1 MRRSARAVELKNAGD
16 NYYRRGD
23 LENALH
29 FYGLAIKEDP
39 EYREAWN
46 NTYTILIKEDRIE
59 EAKKC
64 KEIMNELEDEP
75 FVPQRK
81 IWIQHSS
88 FTQKVLIGLVVIVG
102 IIVLTLLLITVFGS
116 TGGRDLITAVE
127 NQFHALIP

>member
-1 MRRSARAVELKNAGD
+1 M
-16 NYYRRGD
+16 
-23 LENALH
+23 ENALH

-46 NTYTILIKEDRIE
+46 NTYTILLKEDRIE

-64 KEIMNELEDEP
+64 KEILDELEDEP

-81 IWIQHSS
+81 IWISHSS
-88 FTQKVLIGLVVIVG
+88 FTQKVLIGLIVLVG
-102 IIVLTLLLITVFGS
+102 IIVLTWLLIEVFGW
-116 TGGRDLITAVE
+116 TGGRDLITAAQ

>member
-1 MRRSARAVELKNAGD
+1 MKNAGD
-16 NYYRRGD
+16 MYYRRGD

-29 FYGLAIKEDP
+29 CYGLAIKEDP

-64 KEIMNELEDEP
+64 KEILDELEDEP

-81 IWIQHSS
+81 IWIQHTT
-88 FTQKVLIGLVVIVG
+88 FTQKVLIGLAAIAG
-102 IIVLTLLLITVFGS
+102 IILLTWLLITVFGS
-116 TGGRDLITAVE
+116 SGGRDLITAVQ